1 MPTTSSFPWT
11 FFVLIVFLLTC
22 ALSAQAQSQ
31 ATTGNIEGRVLD
43 PKDAA
48 LPGASVTATN
58 QQTGLEKTATAD
70 EQGVFSITFLSPG
83 LYTVRAN
90 AGGFSQ
96 TEVRD
101 VVVTV
106 GGKTPLDVRLSV
118 GGATGTVTVSSE
130 APVVETNL
138 SSVSTTINSRAIEN
152 LPVNGRNYLDFATLT
167 PGVIRDQNRE
177 GDLSVG
183 GQKGTLN
190 SLQVDGVDNNNTFF
204 GQSFGRTGVRP
215 PYQFSEE
222 SVQEFQ
228 VNQNGFSAEF
238 GRAGGAV
245 INVVTK
251 SGTNDFHGGGF
262 EFFRDESLN
271 ANTPQLKA
279 SQFIRGL
286 PNKRPPLQI
295 NQFGARLGGPIKRN
309 KAFFFFTY
317 DGQRQQLPNF
327 LDPANFFTQPAN
339 IQALL
344 LPKLATYPINRDQD
358 VFMVKGD
365 IALNSSNQ
373 LSLRLNHQNFTGKNN
388 EFSGTLGTQEHSG
401 DSVAKTTTF
410 SGALV
415 STFNSSTVNEL
426 RFQAAKD
433 REPGTANSTAPEAQ
447 IQTGSG
453 FLLIGRNNFS
463 PRETTIKRF
472 QIIDNISFG
481 MGRHAFKAGF
491 DVNRDH
497 IFNFFPGF
505 FSGQYTFTSYANFA
519 ANTPSAFSQNF
530 AGTGTTGPTT
540 KPNSTD
546 LALFFQDDIRLNPKL
561 VLNLGIRYDRQY
573 MAAPPV
579 QNTDAVLLAAGLDT
593 SRKPDDGN
601 NFGPR
606 AGFSYAFNDKTIV
619 RGGYG
624 LFYGRTTAIMLGTA
638 HSNNGINILGVTLNC
653 TLTPNPCPTYPNI
666 FTTPPAAG
674 AQRPN
679 LFLFSNDYQQPLVQQ
694 GRIGVEREVMK
705 DISLAVTY
713 LYFRGTHLSRTRDI
727 NLCPPVATTAVD
739 PVSGESF
746 TIQRFPGQVPGV
758 TPLPACATQPVSF
771 TNATTLRP
779 FVNYTRINLFE
790 DSAKSRYHGLAIQA
804 RQRFSPS
811 SWVPF
816 FQGAGSQFLL
826 SYTLSKA
833 EDDKPDQTSVVPG
846 GGDDSKVVQNS
857 FDLGDD
863 FGYAD
868 SDQRHRF
875 VFSSVYEVGR
885 VKSDNKLLQILLNGY
900 TISGIT
906 QIQSGFAY
914 SAQIGADINRD
925 GNSRDDRVPGIK
937 RNSFRTGTIYQ
948 SDARLTRIIHLS
960 ETTKLSLILE
970 GFNIWNRANTGL
982 APGGGYFSFV
992 NVNRYSGFTA
1002 NAATNTL
1009 TLTRPAPATAFGLP
1023 RSINTPRQLQL
1034 AIKFDF

>member
-1 MPTTSSFPWT
+1 MTISIFKLCQL
-11 FFVLIVFLLTC
+11 FVLFLALTG
-22 ALSAQAQSQ
+22 SAFAQSQ
-31 ATTGNIEGRVLD
+31 ATTGNIEGRILD

-48 LPGASVTATN
+48 VPGASITATN
-58 QQTGLEKTATAD
+58 QQTGLEKTATSD
-70 EQGVFSITFLSPG
+70 DQGLFTISFLAPG
-83 LYTVRAN
+83 AYTVRAN
-90 AGGFSQ
+90 ASGFAQ

-101 VVVTV
+101 IAVTV
-106 GGKTPLDVRLSV
+106 GGKAPLDVRLSV
-118 GGATGTVTVSSE
+118 GGASGSVTVTSE
-130 APVVETNL
+130 PAVVETNL

-177 GDLSVG
+177 GDLAVG

-251 SGTNDFHGGGF
+251 SGTNEFHGGGF

-279 SQFIRGL
+279 SQFQRGL

-344 LPKLATYPINRDQD
+344 LPKLGTYQINRNQD
-358 VFMVKGD
+358 VFMVKTD
-365 IALNSSNQ
+365 IALNSNNQ

-401 DSVAKTTTF
+401 DSIAKTTTF
-410 SGALV
+410 SGSWV
-415 STFNSSTVNEL
+415 STYTPSVVNEI
-426 RFQAAKD
+426 RFQMAKD

-447 IQTGSG
+447 INTGSG

-472 QIIDNISFG
+472 QIIDNLSFLV
-481 MGRHAFKAGF
+481 GRHAFKVGVDA
-491 DVNRDH
+491 NRDR

-505 FSGQYTFTSYANFA
+505 FTGQYTFTSYANFG

-530 AGTGTTGPTT
+530 AGLGTSGATT
-540 KPNSTD
+540 RPNSTD
-546 LALFFQDDIRLNPKL
+546 FALFFQDDVRVTPSL
-561 VLNLGIRYDRQY
+561 VLNLGIRYDRQL
-573 MAAPPV
+573 MAQPRVRNSDPA
-579 QNTDAVLLAAGLDT
+579 LIAAGLDT
-593 SRKPDDGN
+593 SRKPDDRN

-606 AGFSYAFNDKTIV
+606 AGFSYAFDEKTV
-619 RGGYG
+619 LRGGYG

-653 TLTPNPCPTYPNI
+653 TLVPNPCPTYPNI
-666 FTTPPAAG
+666 FSAPPAAG

-679 LFLFSNDYQQPLVQQ
+679 LFLFSEDYEQPLVQQ
-694 GRIGVEREVMK
+694 GRVGVEREIMK
-705 DISLAVTY
+705 NISLAVNY

-727 NLCPPVATTAVD
+727 NLCPPVATTATD
-739 PVSGESF
+739 PVSGATF
-746 TIQRFPGQVPGV
+746 TVQRFPGQGAAPLAGCVPQ
-758 TPLPACATQPVSF
+758 ATSF
-771 TNATTLRP
+771 TSTTPLRP
-779 FVNYTRINLFE
+779 FLTYNRINLFE
-790 DSAKSRYHGLAIQA
+790 DSASSRYHGLAIQA
-804 RQRFSPS
+804 RRRFSPTS
-811 SWVPF
+811 LVPF
-816 FQGAGSQFLL
+816 FQGSGSQLL
-826 SYTLSKA
+826 ISYTLSKA

-846 GGDDSKVVQNS
+846 GGDDSKVLQNS
-857 FDLGDD
+857 FDIADD
-863 FGYAD
+863 FGYSDA
-868 SDQRHRF
+868 DQRHRF
-875 VFSSVYEVGR
+875 VMSSVLEVGR
-885 VKSDNKLLQILLNGY
+885 VKSDSRLLQILLNDF
-900 TISGIT
+900 TFSGIT
-906 QIQSGFAY
+906 QMQSGLAY

-925 GNSRDDRVPGIK
+925 GNSRNDRVPGLE
-937 RNSFRTGTIYQ
+937 RNIFRTGAVFQT
-948 SDARLTRIIHLS
+948 DARITRTIHFN
-960 ETTKLSLILE
+960 ETTKLRLILE

-992 NVNRYSGFTA
+992 NINQYSGFTA
-1002 NAATNTL
+1002 NAATSTL
-1009 TLTRPAPATAFGLP
+1009 ILTRPLPATAFGLP

-1034 AIKFDF
+1034 AVKFDF